1 MNFYKCNKASK
12 YIFREFITIIVRSS
26 YLRHPSLF
34 GVSSSP
40 KEIVISPYAISFLTD
55 LYSLQ
60 DALPNLPFVKRTI
73 NKFVAIKTVKGVLI

>member
-1 MNFYKCNKASK
+1 LNFYKCNKASK

-40 KEIVISPYAISFLTD
+40 EEIVIFPHSVSFLKD

-60 DALPNLPFVKRTI
+60 DALPNFPFVKRTI
-73 NKFVAIKTVKGVLI
+73 NKFVAIRTIKVFLI